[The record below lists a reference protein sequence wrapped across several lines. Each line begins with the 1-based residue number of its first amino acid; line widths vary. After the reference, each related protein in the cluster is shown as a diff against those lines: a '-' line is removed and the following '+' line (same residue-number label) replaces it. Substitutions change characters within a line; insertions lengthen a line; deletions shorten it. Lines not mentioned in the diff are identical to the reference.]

1 MVDWKTDAK
10 PDLYNVSCAF
20 LETFALRL
28 KADLKER
35 KLSDAQMENIVET
48 ATFGLAMMFDQGR
61 IKVGDRAFKPVLGFR
76 DQVGM
81 VMQKK
86 VSDPNNLH
94 EDAFNMVS
102 SAFDDNDW

>member
-20 LETFALRL
+20 LEAFALRL
-28 KADLKER
+28 KDDLKDR
-35 KLSDAQMENIVET
+35 KLSDAQMEDIVGT
-48 ATFGLAMMFDQGR
+48 AVFGFAMMFDQGR
-61 IKVGDRAFKPVLGFR
+61 ITVGEKPFKPVLGFR

-81 VMQKK
+81 VMHKK
-86 VSDPNNLH
+86 VTDPNILH

-102 SAFDDNDW
+102 SAFDGNDW

>member
-10 PDLYNVSCAF
+10 PDLYNLSCAF
-20 LETFALRL
+20 LEAFALRL
-28 KADLKER
+28 KEDLKD
-35 KLSDAQMENIVET
+35 KKMSDAQLEDLVGT

-61 IKVGDRAFKPVLGFR
+61 IKVGEKPFKPVLGFR

-86 VSDPNNLH
+86 ATDPNHLH
-94 EDAFNMVS
+94 EDAFGMVS
-102 SAFDDNDW
+102 SAFDGNDW